1 MASRKRIVI
10 CYILLQASFWGML
23 SSICAYQAAVVLDRG
38 FTAGQAGIFC
48 ALCYFASL
56 FTQPVIGG
64 WADRHPE
71 VPLKRLLIVMLLP
84 AIALNLVFYFT
95 RPNFLLTALTFFLFG
110 VLETNSYPLIDS
122 MGMQYVNAGVQ
133 IPYSLSRGI
142 GSLSYALLCVAT
154 GLLTA
159 RFGMQAALL
168 AHCAEQLVMLVCL
181 LLFPSIPAQLL
192 PQPQKGA
199 ASGHSALQILRGSR
213 SFTLMLIACF
223 FGMMGVMPISG
234 FLVTLVTSRGGD
246 SRALGLAQFLMAAS
260 ELPSALVFGLLRRRL
275 SSAKILLISI
285 VFMAVKPLLILASGS
300 LGMLLAVQ
308 PVQMLGYGLF
318 FPASVYFANE
328 SVAPADRV
336 QGQSL
341 RTIVAIS
348 LSTLLGSLVSGYLLD
363 LGGTTLMLWF
373 SSARP
378 WASPRSPCRKN
389 MRRRNA
395 MSDVL
400 VFVLELIG
408 TVAFAVSGA
417 IVGIKKQMDLFG
429 VIVLGICT
437 AVGGGIVRDL
447 ILGVTPPVTFQ
458 NPVYTL
464 TAAAVSVLMFLPHM
478 RARIGR
484 HEPVFDRLLLVM
496 DAVGLGVFTVVGVQ
510 CAYQQ
515 SEDYT
520 LFLLIFV
527 GLITGVGGGVLRDV
541 FSGERPYIF
550 VRHFYA
556 CASIV
561 GALICALCWRA
572 LGGNA
577 AMLFGA
583 AVVVVLRLLAAYYH
597 WNLPRSDYHESGEE
611 ASTH

>member
-159 RFGMQAALL
+159 RFGMQTALL

-213 SFTLMLIACF
+213 TFTLMLIACF

-234 FLVTLVTSRGGD
+234 FLVKLVTRRGGA
-246 SRALGLAQFLMAAS
+246 RRLHGGLRGGLA
-260 ELPSALVFGLLRRRL
+260 RRL
-275 SSAKILLISI
+275 RLRGRRGAGGLHLPRLTQHVHRRVAEDARSRQHDH
-285 VFMAVKPLLILASGS
+285 PGR
-300 LGMLLAVQ
+300 
-308 PVQMLGYGLF
+308 GYGGK
-318 FPASVYFANE
+318 PH
-328 SVAPADRV
+328 ADGRGAGTA
-336 QGQSL
+336 QTGRQ
-341 RTIVAIS
+341 AEGGHA
-348 LSTLLGSLVSGYLLD
+348 LLMPHVRHGS
-363 LGGTTLMLWF
+363 
-373 SSARP
+373 
-378 WASPRSPCRKN
+378 
-389 MRRRNA
+389 RN
-395 MSDVL
+395 
-400 VFVLELIG
+400 
-408 TVAFAVSGA
+408 
-417 IVGIKKQMDLFG
+417 
-429 VIVLGICT
+429 
-437 AVGGGIVRDL
+437 GGGDDGEKRR
-447 ILGVTPPVTFQ
+447 GRGHYGAHAERQ
-458 NPVYTL
+458 AEYRHENR
-464 TAAAVSVLMFLPHM
+464 AAADSQH
-478 RARIGR
+478 ARENTDSDAHKGGY
-484 HEPVFDRLLLVM
+484 HER
-496 DAVGLGVFTVVGVQ
+496 
-510 CAYQQ
+510 
-515 SEDYT
+515 SED
-520 LFLLIFV
+520 V
-527 GLITGVGGGVLRDV
+527 HGR
-541 FSGERPYIF
+541 
-550 VRHFYA
+550 A
-556 CASIV
+556 CQS
-561 GALICALCWRA
+561 
-572 LGGNA
+572 
-577 AMLFGA
+577 
-583 AVVVVLRLLAAYYH
+583 
-597 WNLPRSDYHESGEE
+597 LPRSTICPRPSLTETALH
-611 ASTH
+611 AR

>member
-122 MGMQYVNAGVQ
+122 MGMQYVNAGMQ

-213 SFTLMLIACF
+213 TFTLMLIACF

-373 SSARP
+373 SAGC
-378 WASPRSPCRKN
+378 A
-389 MRRRNA
+389 
-395 MSDVL
+395 
-400 VFVLELIG
+400 
-408 TVAFAVSGA
+408 AVG
-417 IVGIKKQMDLFG
+417 
-429 VIVLGICT
+429 T
-437 AVGGGIVRDL
+437 AVG
-447 ILGVTPPVTFQ
+447 
-458 NPVYTL
+458 
-464 TAAAVSVLMFLPHM
+464 
-478 RARIGR
+478 
-484 HEPVFDRLLLVM
+484 
-496 DAVGLGVFTVVGVQ
+496 
-510 CAYQQ
+510 
-515 SEDYT
+515 
-520 LFLLIFV
+520 
-527 GLITGVGGGVLRDV
+527 
-541 FSGERPYIF
+541 
-550 VRHFYA
+550 
-556 CASIV
+556 
-561 GALICALCWRA
+561 
-572 LGGNA
+572 
-577 AMLFGA
+577 
-583 AVVVVLRLLAAYYH
+583 LAALALQKKH
-597 WNLPRSDYHESGEE
+597 AQEE
-611 ASTH
+611 RHV

>member
-84 AIALNLVFYFT
+84 AIALNLVVGSEMCI
-95 RPNFLLTALTFFLFG
+95 RDR
-110 VLETNSYPLIDS
+110 LIDS

-159 RFGMQAALL
+159 RFGMQTALL

-199 ASGHSALQILRGSR
+199 AEGHSALQILRGSR
-213 SFTLMLIACF
+213 TFTLMLIACF

-260 ELPSALVFGLLRRRL
+260 ELPSALVFGLLRKRL

-285 VFMAVKPLLILASGS
+285 VFMAVKPLLVLASGS

-373 SSARP
+373 SAGC
-378 WASPRSPCRKN
+378 A
-389 MRRRNA
+389 
-395 MSDVL
+395 
-400 VFVLELIG
+400 
-408 TVAFAVSGA
+408 AVG
-417 IVGIKKQMDLFG
+417 
-429 VIVLGICT
+429 T
-437 AVGGGIVRDL
+437 AVG
-447 ILGVTPPVTFQ
+447 
-458 NPVYTL
+458 
-464 TAAAVSVLMFLPHM
+464 
-478 RARIGR
+478 
-484 HEPVFDRLLLVM
+484 
-496 DAVGLGVFTVVGVQ
+496 
-510 CAYQQ
+510 
-515 SEDYT
+515 
-520 LFLLIFV
+520 
-527 GLITGVGGGVLRDV
+527 
-541 FSGERPYIF
+541 
-550 VRHFYA
+550 
-556 CASIV
+556 
-561 GALICALCWRA
+561 
-572 LGGNA
+572 
-577 AMLFGA
+577 
-583 AVVVVLRLLAAYYH
+583 LAALALQKKH
-597 WNLPRSDYHESGEE
+597 AQEE
-611 ASTH
+611 RHV